1 MTWAVIVPRKKIQVK
16 IIDTIAEGS
25 EFDYLRPKGR
35 ITFKMDSAYDV
46 LQLDIFFD
54 DWYTNK
60 VRLWPKTEKARKHFL
75 RIEKTPPDTPPIV
88 SDGSNLS
95 LDTVH

>member
-1 MTWAVIVPRKKIQVK
+1 MGCCCSKKKLQVK
-16 IIDTIAEGS
+16 IINTIAEGS

-35 ITFKMDSAYDV
+35 IIFKMDSVYDV
-46 LQLDIFFD
+46 PQLDIFFD
-54 DWYTNK
+54 DWYANS

-75 RIEKTPPDTPPIV
+75 KIERIPPDTPPII
-88 SDGSNLS
+88 SDDSNFS